1 MYSDTVYRNDDDR
14 QSDIV
19 QLDGCDISVNESG
32 IGCMDIETSED
43 TSNMFVLNQ
52 LDGNTSISESET
64 EESSGLPATP
74 RSIPN
79 HWGYRPPRP
88 PVQQRLRPVR
98 TTVRRD
104 NRLVEALS
112 VPSVTLYN
120 ARSVWGKWNNLAED
134 ILMRQT
140 DLCIL
145 TEVWEKQESKK
156 HQKAIESMFET
167 NGIKYV
173 STPRPG
179 ARRGGGTAL
188 ACSSERFSLTKLNV
202 PIPSPLE
209 ACFAL
214 LKPKHPTGK
223 MNTFICGSFYSPP
236 RSRCK
241 TKMAEFLSVTL
252 CQLRS
257 EHPDSG
263 VILGAD
269 INDMSLDLLFS
280 LDPTLRQIV
289 NFYTNK
295 NDDKT
300 LDVIITDCHRLL
312 QEPTRL
318 PPLQVDEGRQGA
330 DSDHKGV
337 EVLPRAVTATQGSE
351 IRRRVEVRPFPESG
365 LAMFGLTLQEEDW
378 TELEEDNLTSTEMVD
393 KFQDKS
399 EYLVDAAFPKK
410 SVLVGDQDQP
420 YFTEELRRI
429 KRQRQRAYAAH
440 GKRSDRYIALK
451 RQFDDKLKREAKK
464 HIEKIE
470 SEVSEGKRAS
480 AYGAIRKLGNRPG
493 EGSKSGSFTLP
504 SFVSKQ
510 LTP

>member
-1 MYSDTVYRNDDDR
+1 MYSDTVYRNDDDG

-19 QLDGCDISVNESG
+19 QLDGCEISVNESS
-32 IGCMDIETSED
+32 ICCKDTETEED
-43 TSNMFVLNQ
+43 TSNVYVLNQ

-64 EESSGLPATP
+64 EESSGLSARPQL
-74 RSIPN
+74 IPN

-145 TEVWEKQESKK
+145 TEVWQKLENKK
-156 HQKAIESMFET
+156 HQKAVESMFET
-167 NGIKYV
+167 SGIKYV

-214 LKPKHPTGK
+214 LKPKNPTGK
-223 MNTFICGSFYSPP
+223 VNTFICGSFYSPP
-236 RSRCK
+236 KSRSK

-252 CQLRS
+252 CQLRA

-269 INDMSLDLLFS
+269 INDMSLDLLFA
-280 LDPTLRQIV
+280 LDPTLKQIV
-289 NFYTNK
+289 NFLHK
-295 NDDKT
+295 
-300 LDVIITDCHRLL
+300 
-312 QEPTRL
+312 QE
-318 PPLQVDEGRQGA
+318 G
-330 DSDHKGV
+330 
-337 EVLPRAVTATQGSE
+337 
-351 IRRRVEVRPFPESG
+351 
-365 LAMFGLTLQEEDW
+365 
-378 TELEEDNLTSTEMVD
+378 
-393 KFQDKS
+393 
-399 EYLVDAAFPKK
+399 
-410 SVLVGDQDQP
+410 
-420 YFTEELRRI
+420 
-429 KRQRQRAYAAH
+429 
-440 GKRSDRYIALK
+440 
-451 RQFDDKLKREAKK
+451 
-464 HIEKIE
+464 
-470 SEVSEGKRAS
+470 
-480 AYGAIRKLGNRPG
+480 
-493 EGSKSGSFTLP
+493 
-504 SFVSKQ
+504 
-510 LTP
+510 